1 MTEAIRISGISKSF
15 SGNLVLD
22 NISLSF
28 NSGEIHAIC
37 GENGA
42 GKSTLMKIIGG
53 VYTADSGRIWV
64 RGEEVQIRSPQDAFR
79 HGIGIVHQEL
89 SLCENMPVWHNVFV
103 NREHAGPLGM
113 IKKREM
119 QEETKTVLGKL
130 NMHIDPRARV
140 STLPFATRQMIEI
153 AKILSMNIDVL
164 IFDEPTSAL
173 SERETQALFELLL
186 TLRNEGKAIVFI
198 SHKLDEV
205 LSISDRIT
213 VLRDGCLVGTLDTK
227 EATSGKIVSMMVG
240 RDIKDLYPPKA
251 KNRNGKTILQV
262 SGVSRKAKFADI
274 SFELKAGEIL
284 GLYGLVGSGRTEL
297 ALSLV
302 GADRL
307 DSGTML
313 LEGSPF
319 APRSPRQAIKKG
331 VCYLSEDRKQL
342 GLFLEMSVADNIVA
356 AALDSV
362 TSPLGTVL
370 RQEVQNVA
378 EELIEELDVI
388 PKKSD
393 LDVGRLSGG
402 NQQKVLMGKW
412 LAARPKV
419 LIVDEPSR
427 GVDVGAKSRI
437 HFLLRDLANQG
448 MAVMMISSDLPEIL
462 GLSDR
467 IMVMHEGKLQGILE
481 NEGLTQEKIMSVAYG
496 EEVVS
501 A

>member
-1 MTEAIRISGISKSF
+1 M
-15 SGNLVLD
+15 
-22 NISLSF
+22 
-28 NSGEIHAIC
+28 
-37 GENGA
+37 
-42 GKSTLMKIIGG
+42 
-53 VYTADSGRIWV
+53 
-64 RGEEVQIRSPQDAFR
+64 
-79 HGIGIVHQEL
+79 
-89 SLCENMPVWHNVFV
+89 
-103 NREHAGPLGM
+103 
-113 IKKREM
+113 
-119 QEETKTVLGKL
+119 
-130 NMHIDPRARV
+130 
-140 STLPFATRQMIEI
+140 
-153 AKILSMNIDVL
+153 
-164 IFDEPTSAL
+164 
-173 SERETQALFELLL
+173 
-186 TLRNEGKAIVFI
+186 
-198 SHKLDEV
+198 
-205 LSISDRIT
+205 
-213 VLRDGCLVGTLDTK
+213 GTLDTK

-356 AALDSV
+356 AALDRV

>member
-1 MTEAIRISGISKSF
+1 M
-15 SGNLVLD
+15 
-22 NISLSF
+22 
-28 NSGEIHAIC
+28 
-37 GENGA
+37 
-42 GKSTLMKIIGG
+42 
-53 VYTADSGRIWV
+53 
-64 RGEEVQIRSPQDAFR
+64 
-79 HGIGIVHQEL
+79 
-89 SLCENMPVWHNVFV
+89 
-103 NREHAGPLGM
+103 
-113 IKKREM
+113 
-119 QEETKTVLGKL
+119 
-130 NMHIDPRARV
+130 
-140 STLPFATRQMIEI
+140 
-153 AKILSMNIDVL
+153 
-164 IFDEPTSAL
+164 
-173 SERETQALFELLL
+173 
-186 TLRNEGKAIVFI
+186 
-198 SHKLDEV
+198 
-205 LSISDRIT
+205 
-213 VLRDGCLVGTLDTK
+213 
-227 EATSGKIVSMMVG
+227 
-240 RDIKDLYPPKA
+240 
-251 KNRNGKTILQV
+251 
-262 SGVSRKAKFADI
+262 
-274 SFELKAGEIL
+274 
-284 GLYGLVGSGRTEL
+284 
-297 ALSLV
+297 
-302 GADRL
+302 
-307 DSGTML
+307 
-313 LEGSPF
+313 
-319 APRSPRQAIKKG
+319 
-331 VCYLSEDRKQL
+331 
-342 GLFLEMSVADNIVA
+342 ADNIVA
-356 AALDSV
+356 AALDRV